1 MDVSRKSPTQ
11 EQQYLLELTT
21 VLLFVIFAVLC
32 TQGIIRQKWC
42 PLIYDRDKTHFVFPL
57 SVTCAVICQE
67 HWFYTW
73 CFSNSTIPWALKK
86 LELSDYG

>member
-32 TQGIIRQKWC
+32 TQGIIRQK
-42 PLIYDRDKTHFVFPL
+42 
-57 SVTCAVICQE
+57 
-67 HWFYTW
+67 
-73 CFSNSTIPWALKK
+73 
-86 LELSDYG
+86 